1 MNSAEK
7 KIIFLVDDD
16 VTNLTIGKKALS
28 GTYNVLTL
36 DSGARLFSML
46 EKVTPDLILLDV
58 NMPGMGGY
66 EVIRLLK
73 STESNHRYTN
83 IPVIFLTALMDE
95 KSELEGLSLGAID
108 YITKPFSVPLLLQ
121 RIEIHLL
128 VESQRKELV
137 NFNTNLQ
144 TMVDDRTEAIVQLKN
159 AFLSTM
165 AELVESRD
173 SITGGH
179 IDRTQMYMKVMI
191 DAMRRLRIYEHE
203 LSELNE
209 EGVLISCM
217 LHDVGKISI
226 KDAILNKPGKL
237 TEEEF
242 ESMKAHTTFGE
253 QIIQNIKN
261 KTEDSEFLEY
271 ARIFAISHHEKWD
284 GSGYP
289 KGLKAEE
296 IPLLG
301 RIMAIVDVYDA
312 LVEERPYKP
321 PFTHEK
327 AVQIISEGKGLHF
340 DPKLVDLFTDVNK
353 EFQKVAN
360 TIK

>member
-1 MNSAEK
+1 MSSAEK

-28 GTYNVLTL
+28 GTYNVITL

-58 NMPGMGGY
+58 NMPAMGGY
-66 EVIRLLK
+66 EVIRTLK
-73 STESNHRYTN
+73 SSDSNHRYAN

-121 RIEIHLL
+121 RIDVHLL
-128 VESQRKELV
+128 VESQKKELV
-137 NFNTNLQ
+137 NFNNNLQ
-144 TMVDDRTEAIVQLKN
+144 EMVDDRTEAIVKLKN

-191 DAMRRLRIYEHE
+191 DAMRRLRVYERE

-209 EGVLISCM
+209 DGILISCM

-237 TEEEF
+237 TEDEF

-327 AVQIISEGKGLHF
+327 AVQIILEGKGLHF
-340 DPKLVDLFTDVNK
+340 DPKLVDLFTDVNE
-353 EFQKVAN
+353 EFLKVAN